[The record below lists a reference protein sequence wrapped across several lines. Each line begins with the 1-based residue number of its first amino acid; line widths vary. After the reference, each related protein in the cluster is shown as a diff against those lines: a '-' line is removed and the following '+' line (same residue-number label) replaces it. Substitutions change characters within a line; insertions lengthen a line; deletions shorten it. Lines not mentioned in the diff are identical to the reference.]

1 MKVIIR
7 RSNIVKTESSK
18 TPAYRALAW
27 IERPGNRR
35 LAFVTL
41 HQEPEDPRRLIQHDV
56 IIDGTN
62 YFCVDV
68 RTFTPGPYG
77 RGDSVGI
84 LVAGA

>member
-1 MKVIIR
+1 MVIR
-7 RSNIVKTESSK
+7 KSNSVKPESPK
-18 TPAYRALAW
+18 TPAFRALAW
-27 IERPGNRR
+27 VERPGNRR

-41 HQEPEDPRRLIQHDV
+41 HQEPADFKALIQHDV
-56 IIDGTN
+56 IIDGTS

-77 RGDSVGI
+77 QGDPVGI